1 MRAGGKQYRI
11 ERNQLLDVDRI
22 QAEIGSIV
30 ELNDVLMISGNGP
43 AKVGNPLV
51 DGARVIAEVVEHGR
65 DKKISVFKYKSKV
78 RYRRRHGHRQDF
90 TRLAIRGILG
100 AGDEVEEVIE
110 EKPKRPARNRPA
122 PKAKT
127 VAPVRS
133 MEEAAVAVA
142 PTIEA
147 AADVKDPAEAG
158 AGAKPQ
164 RAKRAP
170 RPSKPVEA
178 TAEKPA
184 ARPRR
189 KKAAS
194 TDESGA

>member
-1 MRAGGKQYRI
+1 
-11 ERNQLLDVDRI
+11 
-22 QAEIGSIV
+22 
-30 ELNDVLMISGNGP
+30 
-43 AKVGNPLV
+43 V

-100 AGDEVEEVIE
+100 AGVEAEEVEE
-110 EKPKRPARNRPA
+110 EKPKRPARKRAA

-127 VAPVRS
+127 VAPAGS
-133 MEEAAVAVA
+133 QDEAAVSVA
-142 PTIEA
+142 PTIDA
-147 AADVKDPAEAG
+147 AADVKDTAAFG
-158 AGAKPQ
+158 AGPKPQ

-170 RPSKPVEA
+170 RPRKPTEA
-178 TAEKPA
+178 AAEEKPA

-189 KKAAS
+189 KKAAN
-194 TDESGA
+194 TDEWRITNGTQEERW